1 MEKNE
6 VIDWWQLV
14 WFPHAISKL
23 SFILWLVM
31 RNRMITGER
40 LVKRGYKGDVI
51 YIYICRNGLE
61 SRYHL
66 FFECSFSY
74 CIWKFCIY
82 RCKEDNPPVFWKDIL
97 QLGRSKW
104 TNKSLKGLK
113 CCLVLSTIYNIWLT
127 INDIKHAGQ
136 PRIEEQILNIIL
148 REICSRIVGKGKFP
162 KTRENLVF
170 FHLWNFPA
178 DLLV

>member
-14 WFPHAISKL
+14 WFPHAIPKL

-40 LVKRGYKGDVI
+40 LVKWGYKGDVI

-66 FFECSFSY
+66 FFLNVVSVIVFGSFAFIVAKKIIPLFSGR
-74 CIWKFCIY
+74 IFC
-82 RCKEDNPPVFWKDIL
+82 N
-97 QLGRSKW
+97 
-104 TNKSLKGLK
+104 
-113 CCLVLSTIYNIWLT
+113 
-127 INDIKHAGQ
+127 
-136 PRIEEQILNIIL
+136 
-148 REICSRIVGKGKFP
+148 
-162 KTRENLVF
+162 
-170 FHLWNFPA
+170 
-178 DLLV
+178 